1 VEEDI
6 ILADID
12 DDAVAISFSDVV
24 LDGLCLLLN
33 IVCALLLLL
42 LLLETA
48 VIGAVM

>member
-1 VEEDI
+1 MDD
-6 ILADID
+6 AD
-12 DDAVAISFSDVV
+12 DDAVAISFSDAV

-42 LLLETA
+42 LETA